1 MLVLAITTVSCGH
14 YQYPRELLVADSLT
28 EVRPDSAVSLLRD
41 SDKWSDASEPVR
53 MYYRLLCIKAKDKA
67 SNIDKGDSIVLSIL
81 DHYRDGG
88 DPALLPDAYYY
99 AGRYYAE
106 MHDAPQA
113 LDYFHKAMELLQNS
127 ERTKLKG
134 VVASQMGYL
143 YDYQGL
149 NDYALKMY
157 KLSCKVAEQTRDDIG
172 MMYGLLDIGT
182 TYGFRNDADSA
193 LLFCLKALEIAKKT
207 KDEEKVTMM
216 LSQVAR
222 YYNMSHQYHK
232 ALPYIQQALRG
243 KAHKSDYRSI
253 LSIAVT
259 TYSHTQQEDSAIVFC
274 NKLLGLNDMYG
285 NLFAHKELIDYYVK
299 KHEPEKAL
307 AEIGLYVAYDDSV
320 KQITNTDALAR
331 AKALY
336 DYQLRERENI
346 KLKSE
351 KTRMSYILTICL
363 IGIILSMLSLF
374 LYYLF
379 VRQRNKAFQYKL
391 QRYKDYLAQYKNQET
406 EAKEKI
412 YETDIF
418 HLAEE
423 RAMKGQCLT
432 EKEWYAMKEAF
443 LQSFPHFTDG
453 LSDLFKTSEQE
464 LRVCMLVRLGF
475 QVKDISNLTAHTPS
489 SVSKTRKRMAYR
501 AFGEHGTIE
510 DIDQI
515 IKTL

>member
-127 ERTKLKG
+127 ECTKLKG

-143 YDYQGL
+143 YDLQNL
-149 NDYALKMY
+149 NFEARGAF
-157 KLSCKVAEQTRDDIG
+157 KLSYKYSCQINDTVG
-172 MMYGLLDIGT
+172 MILGLRDIGT
-182 TYGFRNDADSA
+182 TFELSNEADSA
-193 LLFCLKALEIAKKT
+193 VYFCKKALEIAEQYGENGLIT
-207 KDEEKVTMM
+207 EMQ
-216 LSQVAR
+216 SQVACF
-222 YYNMSHQYHK
+222 YNLGHKYHK
-232 ALPYIQQALRG
+232 ALEYIQQALCGEIRE
-243 KAHKSDYRSI
+243 SDYRSI
-253 LSIAVT
+253 LAIASI
-259 TYSHTQQEDSAIVFC
+259 TYSNLNIEDSAMVYYR
-274 NKLLGLNDMYG
+274 KLLELNDIY
-285 NLFAHKELIDYYVK
+285 AHQYVHKELASYYTR
-299 KHEPEKAL
+299 HSQPQKAME
-307 AEIGLYVAYDDSV
+307 EIRLYITYDDSV
-320 KQITNTDALAR
+320 KHITNTDALAR

-406 EAKEKI
+406 EAKEKN
-412 YETDIF
+412 
-418 HLAEE
+418 
-423 RAMKGQCLT
+423 
-432 EKEWYAMKEAF
+432 
-443 LQSFPHFTDG
+443 
-453 LSDLFKTSEQE
+453 
-464 LRVCMLVRLGF
+464 LR
-475 QVKDISNLTAHTPS
+475 D
-489 SVSKTRKRMAYR
+489 
-501 AFGEHGTIE
+501 
-510 DIDQI
+510 
-515 IKTL
+515 